1 MKKKNSKLSFFQ
13 RFQKE
18 LLTCQYR
25 INKLALKLNKIIV
38 KVK

>member
-1 MKKKNSKLSFFQ
+1 MKKKTQLSFFQ
-13 RFQKE
+13 RSQKE

-25 INKLALKLNKIIV
+25 INKLALKLNKFIV